1 MLIHFITDKTK
12 IALKNAKSPQKI
24 PLKKAKFRGIF
35 EFFFGGGGSWRN
47 FCILWSEFFIF

>member
-35 EFFFGGGGSWRN
+35 EFFFGGRG
-47 FCILWSEFFIF
+47 IVEEFLYLVE